1 MVLLVLPPSS
11 YAVLGLLSFGRALSG
26 YDLKRW
32 ADHSLHYFFWSPAQ
46 SAIYT
51 ELRRLEELG
60 FVEPVGESEGPRGRL
75 RYRITPAGEKSL
87 AGWVGQS
94 PTPAAVVKDHALLK
108 VWLGHVIDPAQLRA
122 VVDAECRAA
131 EDHLGEIRFSSK
143 RAEEVDLGYAALV
156 ERCCERIAAA
166 RAEAFREL
174 ADALTATAPS
184 DSPKAPSD
192 SSAKPATRTPV
203 VASTKGNKG

>member
-1 MVLLVLPPSS
+1 MLPPSS

-60 FVEPVGESEGPRGRL
+60 YVEPVGESEGPRGRL
-75 RYRITPAGEKSL
+75 RYRITPTGEKSL
-87 AGWVGQS
+87 AEWVGQS
-94 PTPAAVVKDHALLK
+94 PTPAAVVKDHGLLK
-108 VWLGHVIDPAQLRA
+108 VWLGHVIEPAALRA
-122 VVDAECRAA
+122 VVDAEYQAA
-131 EDHLGEIRFSSK
+131 QDHLGEIRFSSE
-143 RAEEVDLGYAALV
+143 RAQEIDLGYAARV
-156 ERCCERIAAA
+156 ERCCERIAEA
-166 RAEAFREL
+166 RVEAFREL
-174 ADALTATAPS
+174 SDAL
-184 DSPKAPSD
+184 
-192 SSAKPATRTPV
+192 SAVPTTVP

>member
-1 MVLLVLPPSS
+1 MTDSHIVRIMLPPSS

-60 FVEPVGESEGPRGRL
+60 YVEPVGESEGPRGRL
-75 RYRITPAGEKSL
+75 RYRITPTGEKSL
-87 AGWVGQS
+87 AEWVGQS
-94 PTPAAVVKDHALLK
+94 PTPAAVVKDHGLLK
-108 VWLGHVIDPAQLRA
+108 VWLGHVIEPAQLRA
-122 VVDAECRAA
+122 VVDAEYQAA
-131 EDHLGEIRFSSK
+131 EEHLGAIRFSSE
-143 RAEEVDLGYAALV
+143 RAQELDLGYAALV
-156 ERCCERIAAA
+156 ERCCERIAEA
-166 RAEAFREL
+166 RVAAFREL
-174 ADALTATAPS
+174 SDAL
-184 DSPKAPSD
+184 
-192 SSAKPATRTPV
+192 SAVPTTVP